1 MQVEATQHIAKCSR
15 CLKRKSTPQVAPLQP
30 IFVSQPLEL
39 VHLDYL
45 TLEPSK
51 ENIENVLVITDHF
64 TRYALAYASKTQ
76 TAQATA
82 RILWGNFICHYG
94 FPEQFI
100 SDQGRNFE
108 SDLIQELCKIAGVKK
123 LHTTPYH
130 PQSNGQCERF
140 NSTLCNML
148 DTLSDEEKSDWK
160 SNLGCMTH
168 AYNCT
173 KHASTIYSP
182 YYLMFGRHPRLPTD
196 VAFGLHK
203 PNCSDNCSKSRYI
216 QKLRRRLNY
225 AHKKAS
231 KYSSE
236 QAQKYKT
243 SYDKSVKGP
252 QLQVNDLVLVKIVG
266 HKARH
271 KIQDKWESEEYIVI
285 EQPIPGTPVYR
296 VRPVTGTKVRTLH
309 RNLLLP
315 LGVKYHPDIDS
326 DESNSD
332 GTVHVDTSHSRSN
345 QPEKAYSQTSQAKSV
360 RFQSE
365 LPKVG
370 FEDKKGDVS
379 QADSSRVNEDD
390 TNLPIPPME
399 TVNQVPDVESGLSD
413 STGTSAHLVP
423 DDVNLSSQYLVT
435 QSDDSSDKEDTTTTE
450 LNIDS
455 QVNKSNTEDDL
466 PFIDSKIDSLVDT
479 NEFLEFVETLDDREQ
494 TTAIEPKSVTESQF
508 SSVMSYHE
516 GDSTPL
522 MDPSTD
528 SQELSKSLD
537 VESTEELASGTINQE
552 DDSSHDIDVFASD
565 TEKSSSQSVPD
576 GSSVQNSIIV
586 PSVEEDESENVIS
599 VEIAEPRRSG
609 RARKQTALYGNPLLY
624 TITCKLTPRFVP
636 VFFNKMSETLESLHT
651 YYLMD
656 SKSDDS
662 S

>member
-1 MQVEATQHIAKCSR
+1 M
-15 CLKRKSTPQVAPLQP
+15 
-30 IFVSQPLEL
+30 
-39 VHLDYL
+39 
-45 TLEPSK
+45 
-51 ENIENVLVITDHF
+51 
-64 TRYALAYASKTQ
+64 
-76 TAQATA
+76 
-82 RILWGNFICHYG
+82 
-94 FPEQFI
+94 
-100 SDQGRNFE
+100 
-108 SDLIQELCKIAGVKK
+108 IQELCKIAGVKK

-140 NSTLCNML
+140 NSTLCDML
-148 DTLSDEEKSDWK
+148 DTLSDEKKSDWK
-160 SNLGCMTH
+160 SHLGCMTH

-173 KHASTIYSP
+173 KHASTTYSP
-182 YYLMFGRHPRLPTD
+182 YYLMFGRHPRLPID

-236 QAQKYKT
+236 RAQKYKT

-252 QLQVNDLVLVKIVG
+252 QLQVNDLVLVKIVA

-315 LGVKYHPDIDS
+315 LGVKYQPDIDS
-326 DESNSD
+326 DESDSD
-332 GTVHVDTSHSRSN
+332 DSVHVETSHSRSN
-345 QPEKAYSQTSQAKSV
+345 QPEKVYSQTSQAKSV

-370 FEDKKGDVS
+370 FEDRKGDVS
-379 QADSSRVNEDD
+379 QADSSKVDEDD

-399 TVNQVPDVESGLSD
+399 SVNQVPDVEFGISD
-413 STGTSAHLVP
+413 STGTSEHLVP
-423 DDVNLSSQYLVT
+423 DDVNLPSQYLVT
-435 QSDDSSDKEDTTTTE
+435 QSDDSSDKEDTSTTE

-455 QVNKSNTEDDL
+455 QVNKSDTEDDL

-479 NEFLEFVETLDDREQ
+479 NEFLEFVDTLDDREQ
-494 TTAIEPKSVTESQF
+494 TIAIEPKSVTESQF

-522 MDPSTD
+522 RDPSTD
-528 SQELSKSLD
+528 SHELSKSLD

-565 TEKSSSQSVPD
+565 TEKSSSQSVTD
-576 GSSVQNSIIV
+576 DSSVQNSNIV
-586 PSVEEDESENVIS
+586 QSVEEDESENVIS
-599 VEIAEPRRSG
+599 VEIAEPRRSS

-636 VFFNKMSETLESLHT
+636 VFLNKMSETLESLHT
-651 YYLMD
+651 NYVMD
-656 SKSDDS
+656 SKSDDVS
-662 S
+662 

>member
-1 MQVEATQHIAKCSR
+1 MESDQLYKRKPYKKDSADVKSLLRIKKSLVLTKGTLFRKSFTDNTSSKKIIWPLVIPKTHRHQAILGCHEEVGHQGRVRTLSLLRERFFWPNMQVEATQHIAKCSR

-30 IFVSQPLEL
+30 ILVSQPLEL

-45 TLEPSK
+45 SLEPSK
-51 ENIENVLVITDHF
+51 GNIENVLVITDHF

-82 RILWGNFICHYG
+82 RILWDNFICHYG

-108 SDLIQELCKIAGVKK
+108 SDLIKELCKIAGVKK

-148 DTLSDEEKSDWK
+148 GTLSDEEKSDWK
-160 SNLGCMTH
+160 SHLGCMTH

-173 KHASTIYSP
+173 KHASTTYSP
-182 YYLMFGRHPRLPTD
+182 YYLMFGRHPRLPIG

-203 PNCSDNCSKSRYI
+203 PNCSDNYSKSRYI

-252 QLQVNDLVLVKIVG
+252 QLQVKDLVLVKIVV

-315 LGVKYHPDIDS
+315 LGVKYQPDIDS
-326 DESNSD
+326 DESDSD
-332 GTVHVDTSHSRSN
+332 DSVCVDTSHSRSN

-370 FEDKKGDVS
+370 FEDRKGDVS
-379 QADSSRVNEDD
+379 QADSSKVDEDD
-390 TNLPIPPME
+390 INLLFHLW
-399 TVNQVPDVESGLSD
+399 NQLIKFLMLN
-413 STGTSAHLVP
+413 LV
-423 DDVNLSSQYLVT
+423 LVIL
-435 QSDDSSDKEDTTTTE
+435 QE
-450 LNIDS
+450 
-455 QVNKSNTEDDL
+455 QV
-466 PFIDSKIDSLVDT
+466 
-479 NEFLEFVETLDDREQ
+479 
-494 TTAIEPKSVTESQF
+494 
-508 SSVMSYHE
+508 
-516 GDSTPL
+516 
-522 MDPSTD
+522 
-528 SQELSKSLD
+528 
-537 VESTEELASGTINQE
+537 
-552 DDSSHDIDVFASD
+552 
-565 TEKSSSQSVPD
+565 
-576 GSSVQNSIIV
+576 SI
-586 PSVEEDESENVIS
+586 
-599 VEIAEPRRSG
+599 
-609 RARKQTALYGNPLLY
+609 
-624 TITCKLTPRFVP
+624 
-636 VFFNKMSETLESLHT
+636 
-651 YYLMD
+651 
-656 SKSDDS
+656 
-662 S
+662 

>member
-1 MQVEATQHIAKCSR
+1 
-15 CLKRKSTPQVAPLQP
+15 
-30 IFVSQPLEL
+30 
-39 VHLDYL
+39 
-45 TLEPSK
+45 
-51 ENIENVLVITDHF
+51 
-64 TRYALAYASKTQ
+64 
-76 TAQATA
+76 
-82 RILWGNFICHYG
+82 
-94 FPEQFI
+94 
-100 SDQGRNFE
+100 
-108 SDLIQELCKIAGVKK
+108 
-123 LHTTPYH
+123 
-130 PQSNGQCERF
+130 
-140 NSTLCNML
+140 ML
-148 DTLSDEEKSDWK
+148 GTLSDEEKSDWK
-160 SNLGCMTH
+160 SHLGCMTH

-173 KHASTIYSP
+173 KHASTTYSP
-182 YYLMFGRHPRLPTD
+182 YYLMFGRHPRLPID
-196 VAFGLHK
+196 VAFGVHK

-252 QLQVNDLVLVKIVG
+252 QLQVNDLVLVKIVA

-315 LGVKYHPDIDS
+315 LGVKYQPDIDS
-326 DESNSD
+326 DESDSD
-332 GTVHVDTSHSRSN
+332 DSVCVDTSHSRSN
-345 QPEKAYSQTSQAKSV
+345 QPEKISQAKSV

-370 FEDKKGDVS
+370 FEDRKGVVS
-379 QADSSRVNEDD
+379 QADSSKVDEDD
-390 TNLPIPPME
+390 INLSIPPME
-399 TVNQVPDVESGLSD
+399 SVNQVPDVESGFND
-413 STGTSAHLVP
+413 STGTSEHLIP
-423 DDVNLSSQYLVT
+423 DDVNLPSQYLVT
-435 QSDDSSDKEDTTTTE
+435 HSDDSSDMEDTTTTE
-450 LNIDS
+450 LNVDS
-455 QVNKSNTEDDL
+455 QVNMSNTEDDL

-479 NEFLEFVETLDDREQ
+479 NEFLEFVDTLDDEEQ
-494 TTAIEPKSVTESQF
+494 TSAIEPKSVTESQF

-522 MDPSTD
+522 RDLSTD

-537 VESTEELASGTINQE
+537 EESTEELTSGTINQE

-576 GSSVQNSIIV
+576 DSPVQNE
-586 PSVEEDESENVIS
+586 PENVIS

-609 RARKQTALYGNPLLY
+609 RERKQTALYGNPLLY

-636 VFFNKMSETLESLHT
+636 VFFNKMSETLESLQT
-651 YYLMD
+651 NYLMD

>member
-15 CLKRKSTPQVAPLQP
+15 CLKRKSTHQVAPLQP
-30 IFVSQPLEL
+30 ILVSQPLEL

-51 ENIENVLVITDHF
+51 GNIENVLVITDHF

-82 RILWGNFICHYG
+82 RILWDNFICHYG

-108 SDLIQELCKIAGVKK
+108 SDLIQKLCKIAGVKK

-148 DTLSDEEKSDWK
+148 GTLSDEEKSDWK
-160 SNLGCMTH
+160 SHLGCMTH

-173 KHASTIYSP
+173 KHASTTYSP
-182 YYLMFGRHPRLPTD
+182 HYLMFGRHPRLPID

-225 AHKKAS
+225 THKKAS

-252 QLQVNDLVLVKIVG
+252 QLQVNDLVLVKIVA

-315 LGVKYHPDIDS
+315 LGVKYQPDIDS
-326 DESNSD
+326 DESDSD
-332 GTVHVDTSHSRSN
+332 ESDSDDSVHVDTSHSRSN
-345 QPEKAYSQTSQAKSV
+345 QPEKAYSQTS
-360 RFQSE
+360 
-365 LPKVG
+365 
-370 FEDKKGDVS
+370 
-379 QADSSRVNEDD
+379 
-390 TNLPIPPME
+390 
-399 TVNQVPDVESGLSD
+399 
-413 STGTSAHLVP
+413 
-423 DDVNLSSQYLVT
+423 
-435 QSDDSSDKEDTTTTE
+435 
-450 LNIDS
+450 
-455 QVNKSNTEDDL
+455 
-466 PFIDSKIDSLVDT
+466 
-479 NEFLEFVETLDDREQ
+479 
-494 TTAIEPKSVTESQF
+494 
-508 SSVMSYHE
+508 
-516 GDSTPL
+516 
-522 MDPSTD
+522 
-528 SQELSKSLD
+528 
-537 VESTEELASGTINQE
+537 
-552 DDSSHDIDVFASD
+552 
-565 TEKSSSQSVPD
+565 
-576 GSSVQNSIIV
+576 
-586 PSVEEDESENVIS
+586 
-599 VEIAEPRRSG
+599 
-609 RARKQTALYGNPLLY
+609 
-624 TITCKLTPRFVP
+624 
-636 VFFNKMSETLESLHT
+636 
-651 YYLMD
+651 
-656 SKSDDS
+656 
-662 S
+662 

>member
-1 MQVEATQHIAKCSR
+1 M
-15 CLKRKSTPQVAPLQP
+15 
-30 IFVSQPLEL
+30 
-39 VHLDYL
+39 
-45 TLEPSK
+45 
-51 ENIENVLVITDHF
+51 
-64 TRYALAYASKTQ
+64 
-76 TAQATA
+76 
-82 RILWGNFICHYG
+82 
-94 FPEQFI
+94 
-100 SDQGRNFE
+100 
-108 SDLIQELCKIAGVKK
+108 IQELCKIAGVKK

-130 PQSNGQCERF
+130 SQSNGQCERF

-148 DTLSDEEKSDWK
+148 GTLSDEEKSDWK
-160 SNLGCMTH
+160 SHLGCMTH

-173 KHASTIYSP
+173 KHASTTYSP
-182 YYLMFGRHPRLPTD
+182 YYLMFGRHPRLPID

-216 QKLRRRLNY
+216 QKLTRRLNY

-252 QLQVNDLVLVKIVG
+252 QLQVNDLVLVKIVA

-315 LGVKYHPDIDS
+315 LGVKYQPDIDS
-326 DESNSD
+326 DESDSD
-332 GTVHVDTSHSRSN
+332 DSVYVDTSHSRSN

-370 FEDKKGDVS
+370 FEDRKGDVS
-379 QADSSRVNEDD
+379 QADSSRVNED
-390 TNLPIPPME
+390 TNFPIPPMKS
-399 TVNQVPDVESGLSD
+399 VNQVPDVESGLSN
-413 STGTSAHLVP
+413 STGTSEHLIP
-423 DDVNLSSQYLVT
+423 DDVSLPSQYLVT

-466 PFIDSKIDSLVDT
+466 PFIDSKVDSLVDT
-479 NEFLEFVETLDDREQ
+479 NEFLEFVDTLDDREQ

-508 SSVMSYHE
+508 SSVMSYYE

-528 SQELSKSLD
+528 SQELSKALD

-552 DDSSHDIDVFASD
+552 DDSSHDNDVFASD

-576 GSSVQNSIIV
+576 DSSVQNSNIV
-586 PSVEEDESENVIS
+586 QSVEEDESENVIS

-651 YYLMD
+651 NYLMD

>member
-1 MQVEATQHIAKCSR
+1 M
-15 CLKRKSTPQVAPLQP
+15 
-30 IFVSQPLEL
+30 EL

-51 ENIENVLVITDHF
+51 GNIENVLVITDHF

-82 RILWGNFICHYG
+82 RILWDNFICHYG

-108 SDLIQELCKIAGVKK
+108 SDLIQELCKIAGVKG

-148 DTLSDEEKSDWK
+148 GTLSDEEKSDWK
-160 SNLGCMTH
+160 SHLGCMTH

-173 KHASTIYSP
+173 KHASTTYSP
-182 YYLMFGRHPRLPTD
+182 YYLMFGRHPRLPID

-236 QAQKYKT
+236 QAQKYKA

-252 QLQVNDLVLVKIVG
+252 QLQVNDLVLVKIVA

-315 LGVKYHPDIDS
+315 LGVKYQPDIDS
-326 DESNSD
+326 DESDSD
-332 GTVHVDTSHSRSN
+332 DSVCVDTSHSRSN

-360 RFQSE
+360 RFQSD

-370 FEDKKGDVS
+370 FEDRKGDVS
-379 QADSSRVNEDD
+379 QADSSKVDEVD
-390 TNLPIPPME
+390 TNLPILPME
-399 TVNQVPDVESGLSD
+399 SVDQVPDVESGFSD
-413 STGTSAHLVP
+413 STGTSEHLIP
-423 DDVNLSSQYLVT
+423 DDVNLPSQYLVT
-435 QSDDSSDKEDTTTTE
+435 QSDDSSEKEDITTTE

-466 PFIDSKIDSLVDT
+466 PFIDSKIDSDSLVDT
-479 NEFLEFVETLDDREQ
+479 NEFLEFVDTLDDGEQ

-522 MDPSTD
+522 RDPSTD

-537 VESTEELASGTINQE
+537 VESTEELASGAINQE

-576 GSSVQNSIIV
+576 DSSVQNSNIV
-586 PSVEEDESENVIS
+586 HSVEEDEPENVIS
-599 VEIAEPRRSG
+599 VEVAEARRSG
-609 RARKQTALYGNPLLY
+609 RERKQTALHGNPLLY

-636 VFFNKMSETLESLHT
+636 VFFNKMSETLESLQT
-651 YYLMD
+651 NYLMD